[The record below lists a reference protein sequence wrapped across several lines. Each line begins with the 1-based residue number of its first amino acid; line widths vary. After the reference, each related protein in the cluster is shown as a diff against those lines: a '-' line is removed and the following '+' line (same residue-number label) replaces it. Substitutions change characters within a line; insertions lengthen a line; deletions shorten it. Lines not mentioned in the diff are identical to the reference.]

1 MNPLAPLAP
10 LAQLALAQVGRYAPP
25 SERDVN
31 LVDEA
36 RFFVERYGAV
46 LYPAVALI
54 VITLI
59 VAGILQAWRQHDLVG
74 LVKVELK
81 REIILELRKQVG
93 GMSAETIARAI
104 NLNSFK
110 TVKILEEMQRDG
122 IIHSHTNTAR
132 LTTWRVKGVGGP
144 MAR

>member
-1 MNPLAPLAP
+1 MSPLAP

-25 SERDVN
+25 AERDVD
-31 LVDEA
+31 LVEEA
-36 RFFVERYGAV
+36 RLFVERYGAV

-54 VITLI
+54 VIVLI
-59 VAGILQAWRQHDLVG
+59 VSGILQAWRTHDLAG
-74 LVKVELK
+74 LAKVELK
-81 REIILELRKQVG
+81 REIILELRKQVA
-93 GMSAETIARAI
+93 GMSAETLARTI

-110 TVKILEEMQRDG
+110 TVKLLEEMQRDG
-122 IIHSHTNTAR
+122 IILSHTNTAR